1 MGKKNLN
8 PVANAAPRVNGMAYL
23 EIAVPVNQISVS
35 PDGKFINLPWG
46 ATGTFT
52 HGSKQIEAKVG
63 KAGKVVILTKEA
75 RKQST
80 KVEKPAVDL
89 AKIF

>member
-1 MGKKNLN
+1 VAKKTLN
-8 PVANAAPRVNGMAYL
+8 PIAPSPRVNGYAYL
-23 EIAVPVNQISVS
+23 EIAVPVNQINVS

-46 ATGTFT
+46 AKGTFT
-52 HGSKQIEAKVG
+52 HGTKQVEATIG

-89 AKIF
+89 AKLL